1 MQLEKKYKIAFICPY
16 PKDIAPGQRF
26 RYEQYLSILSDR
38 NYSWKLYP
46 FLSRETN
53 NILYKKGYFLKKA
66 WGVLKGFFSRIFL
79 LFKISDFDYVFIFRE
94 ATPIGPPFIEW
105 IIARIL
111 KKKIIY
117 DFDDAIWLPNTS
129 KENKIAAGLKWHHK
143 VKAICRWSYK
153 ISCGNAYLCDYAS
166 GFNKNVVLNPT
177 TIDTE
182 NLHNKI
188 RDQHTRK
195 TVIGWTGT
203 HSTIRYLNMLLPVI
217 KKLELHYDFTFLV
230 ISNKD
235 PELTL
240 KSYEY
245 LNWNITSEIDDL
257 LKMNIGVMPLEEDQ
271 WSQGKCGF
279 KALQYMALGIPAL
292 VSPVGVNKIIVDQG
306 ENGFICA
313 NEQEWYEKLELL
325 LKNEEERSR
334 MGKAAREKV
343 IQKYS
348 VTSNTEN
355 FLSLFETK

>member
-1 MQLEKKYKIAFICPY
+1 MKILFIVPY
-16 PKDIAPGQRF
+16 PGGQAPSQRF
-26 RYEQYLSILSDR
+26 RFEQYLDILEEKKICFR
-38 NYSWKLYP
+38 LAP
-46 FLSRETN
+46 FLNEKSFH
-53 NILYKKGYFLKKA
+53 ILYKKGHHLKKSLA
-66 WGVLKGFFSRIFL
+66 ILQGFFKRCFL
-79 LFKISDFDYVFIFRE
+79 LFAIPGYNLIFIHRE
-94 ATPIGPPFIEW
+94 SAPIGPPVFEW
-105 IIARIL
+105 IISRIL
-111 KKKIIY
+111 RKKIIY

-129 KENKIAAGLKWHHK
+129 KENKIAASLKWHHK

-153 ISCGNAYLCDYAS
+153 ISCGNKYLCDYAS
-166 GFNKNVVLNPT
+166 GFNKNIVLNPT
-177 TIDTE
+177 TVDTE
-182 NLHNKI
+182 KLHNKI
-188 RDQHTRK
+188 KDQHTQK

-203 HSTIRYLNMLLPVI
+203 HSTIRYLNMILPVI

-240 KSYEY
+240 KSYQY

-257 LKMNIGVMPLEEDQ
+257 LKMNIGVMPLEEDP

-292 VSPVGVNKIIVDQG
+292 VSPVGVNKTIVDHGQ
-306 ENGFICA
+306 NGFICA

-325 LKNEEERSR
+325 LKNEDERNR

-343 IQKYS
+343 IQKFS